1 MDKVLN
7 DLNGQLP
14 EEPTSRRSNC
24 AIAFPPTFPLYP
36 LPRPCE
42 QGREGRSLLRGG
54 FLQLPPAGPPI
65 VGLPIAG
72 LAPGEPT
79 VPEDTPALFPAGE
92 VPPLLFPRLPGL
104 LTLLI

>member
-1 MDKVLN
+1 MGKVLN
-7 DLNGQLP
+7 DLSGQLS

-54 FLQLPPAGPPI
+54 FLTRCK
-65 VGLPIAG
+65 VGSRVLKWVPKALSYI
-72 LAPGEPT
+72 GE
-79 VPEDTPALFPAGE
+79 
-92 VPPLLFPRLPGL
+92 
-104 LTLLI
+104 